1 MPLIESVKMKTIFK
15 FPWENRDLEGK
26 LAHSKEIIK
35 DQGTDIFTEMF
46 DVVGK
51 ANDAPLTNHLLSSLP
66 LQNALVSIKDLFDV
80 KGYKTRAGSSFLNAV
95 PEAIEDAVA
104 VQRLRD
110 AGAVFIGHTNM
121 TELAYSGLGLNP
133 HYGTPKTPLY
143 KNQERIAGG
152 STSGGAVSVALGI
165 ADIAL
170 GSDTGGSLRIPSAFC
185 GVTGFKPSQNT
196 VPCKGSLPLSS
207 SLDSIGPIANTVAE
221 CEVAWGVLSDSVN
234 NNEIAEHAHFVIPSN
249 FGLDL
254 LDDEVKQAFY
264 ALVDRLKET
273 KGIKV
278 EERALPF
285 LESYKQLPVWQFSA
299 FEAMQY
305 YTKHY
310 QLNLDTLDPRVASRL
325 KRAQTIDEKQFA
337 ETCQQRE
344 ELIERYQAEENN
356 CVLLLPTVAILP
368 PKLDDLVA
376 DQDYDRINLLCLRNT
391 SLANV
396 IDGCSISLPYQHA
409 DEHIGIMLT
418 AANGDDNRLL
428 SLAKL
433 VESIIASTS

>member
-1 MPLIESVKMKTIFK
+1 MKTIFK
-15 FPWENRDLEGK
+15 FPWGNRDLEAK
-26 LAHSKEIIK
+26 LAQSKEIIK
-35 DQGTDIFTEMF
+35 DQGADIFTEVF
-46 DVVGK
+46 DVVDK
-51 ANDAPLTNHLLSSLP
+51 PNDSQQANHLANNFP
-66 LQNALVSIKDLFDV
+66 LQNAVVSIKDLFDV
-80 KGYKTRAGSSFLNAV
+80 KGYKTRAGSCFLSENPA
-95 PEAIEDAVA
+95 AKEDAVA

-110 AGAVFIGHTNM
+110 SGAVFIGHTNM

-143 KNQERIAGG
+143 KNQDRIAGG

-185 GVTGFKPSQNT
+185 GLTGFKPSQDT

-207 SLDSIGPIANTVAE
+207 SLDSIGPIAKTVAE
-221 CEVAWGVLSDSVN
+221 CEVAWGVLSGSVN
-234 NNEIAEHAHFVIPSN
+234 NNDIAEHAHFVIPSN
-249 FGLDL
+249 FGLDF
-254 LDDEVKQAFY
+254 LDDEVKDAFN
-264 ALVDRLKET
+264 ALVDTLKKT
-273 KGIKV
+273 QGIEV
-278 EERALPF
+278 EERVFPF

-305 YTKHY
+305 YTQHH
-310 QLNLDTLDPRVASRL
+310 QLDLEALDPRVASRL
-325 KRAQTIDEKQFA
+325 KRAHTIDEKQFA
-337 ETCQQRE
+337 DTCQQRK
-344 ELIERYQAEENN
+344 ELIKRYQAEENN

-391 SLANV
+391 TLANV

-409 DEHIGIMLT
+409 NEHIGIMLT
-418 AANGDDNRLL
+418 AANGEDNQLL

-433 VESIIASTS
+433 VESIITTTP